1 MLNGLMNNILLSDYI
16 FILDLSGLSFLVPRK
31 CEPPDPP
38 LDYFIPDPE
47 PEATLP
53 PHQRLDYI
61 EETCIKL
68 KYICSSS
75 LRKRKM
81 RMHMTWI
88 KFSYN

>member
-1 MLNGLMNNILLSDYI
+1 MNISLLSDCI
-16 FILDLSGLSFLVPRK
+16 SSLDLSGLSFLVPRK

-53 PHQRLDYI
+53 PPQRLDYV

-68 KYICSSS
+68 NYFCSPS
-75 LRKRKM
+75 LRE
-81 RMHMTWI
+81 
-88 KFSYN
+88 Y